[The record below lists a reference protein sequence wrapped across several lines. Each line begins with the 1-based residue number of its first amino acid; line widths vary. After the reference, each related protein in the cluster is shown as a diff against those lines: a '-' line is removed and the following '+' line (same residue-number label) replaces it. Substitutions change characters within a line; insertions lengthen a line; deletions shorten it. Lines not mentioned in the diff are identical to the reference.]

1 MRNFRKTPDG
11 REYMEHEIHNV
22 FNDADEFGFGEYNTT
37 SHVYISNK
45 FKFVDTGNFALRI
58 NASTAQN
65 FKVKVFQ
72 GSEYED
78 KSTYLKTFE
87 KIYNAGTIDILE
99 TVSLAVPSSSLFLQI
114 EFTSITNLTDLFLTF
129 LSY

>member
-87 KIYNAGTIDILE
+87 KIYNAGTRDI
-99 TVSLAVPSSSLFLQI
+99 
-114 EFTSITNLTDLFLTF
+114 
-129 LSY
+129 